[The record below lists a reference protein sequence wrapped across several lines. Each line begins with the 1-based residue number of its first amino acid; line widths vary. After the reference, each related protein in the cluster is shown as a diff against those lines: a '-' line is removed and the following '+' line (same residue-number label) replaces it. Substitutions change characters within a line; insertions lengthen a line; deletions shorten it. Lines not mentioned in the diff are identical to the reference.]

1 MPSHAGYASL
11 VAFDRDDIERIRQA
25 TDIVELA
32 KAVTTVKKSGRSV
45 KAICPFHQ
53 EKTPSMSLE
62 PSQGLFHC
70 FGCGKGGDVFKFV
83 MESQAV
89 DFGEAVEM
97 LARQAG
103 ITIRQ
108 DPRAAALQGRRRG
121 IIEATGAA
129 VEFYHHRLK
138 QAPDGGTARSYLR
151 SRGYDADV
159 VEGFRLGYSPEE
171 SGWNQL
177 INELKARG
185 ISEKVLIEAG
195 LATRTSK
202 GRLRDW
208 FHGRL
213 MFPIFDIKGDPV
225 GFGARILEGDGPKY
239 LNSPET
245 PVYQKS
251 RLLYG
256 LDRAKSRIAREN
268 LAVVVEGYTD
278 VIALHLTG
286 YDLAVA
292 TCGTA
297 LGEEHFDLLRRFTD
311 RVVLAFDA
319 DQAGAG
325 AALRGGG
332 LQTPTDLGLDLR
344 VAVMPEGR
352 DPADLVQ
359 DGSMDSLREAIDS
372 SVPFLSFELDR
383 ILESHDLTEIEGR
396 ARALREAAPR
406 IARLDDEVARREYAR
421 QVARRTGLEADAAIR
436 AVEAARATPGPTRDT
451 PRPSRVRPA
460 TRESGVSRAEREALR
475 LAAAGHF
482 AGRGLTPAHFT
493 DATNRRAYELM
504 VEHGADEGP
513 VDLGALSDENP
524 RAADF
529 VRILVMD
536 ERPEEDAGQLFRR
549 LELSRLDRV
558 IEALRLAMEPVDP
571 TDDRYEEMS
580 RDLVAAMR
588 SREVLRSGE

>member
-1 MPSHAGYASL
+1 M
-11 VAFDRDDIERIRQA
+11 AFDRNDIERVRQA
-25 TDIVELA
+25 SDIVELA
-32 KAVTTVKKSGRSV
+32 KAVTTVKKAGRSV

-62 PSQGLFHC
+62 PAQGLFHC

-89 DFGEAVEM
+89 DFGEAVEI
-97 LARQAG
+97 LARQTG
-103 ITIRQ
+103 ITLAQ
-108 DPRAAALQGRRRG
+108 DPRAAARQGRRREMV
-121 IIEATGAA
+121 EALGAA
-129 VEFYHHRLK
+129 VDFYHQRLR
-138 QAPDGGTARSYLR
+138 QSPDGGPARSYLR
-151 SRGYDADV
+151 GRGYEAAV
-159 VEGFRLGYSPEE
+159 VDQFKIGYSPEDR
-171 SGWNQL
+171 GWNAL
-177 INELKARG
+177 CTELKARG
-185 ISEKVLIEAG
+185 ISEKALIEAG

-213 MFPIFDIKGDPV
+213 MFPIHDLRGDPV

-245 PVYQKS
+245 PVYQKA

-278 VIALHLTG
+278 VIALHLAG

-297 LGEEHFDLLRRFTD
+297 LGEDHFDLLRRFSD

-359 DGSMDSLREAIDS
+359 DGEMDVLRQAIDQ

-383 ILESHDLTEIEGR
+383 ILESHDLGEIEGR
-396 ARALREAAPR
+396 TRALRDAAPR
-406 IARLDDEVARREYAR
+406 IARLDDEVARREYAK
-421 QVARRTGLEADAAIR
+421 QVARRTGLEAEAAIR
-436 AVEAARATPGPTRDT
+436 AVEDARGGPPARSHST
-451 PRPSRVRPA
+451 RPSRLPPA
-460 TRESGVSRAEREALR
+460 TRESGVARAEREALR

-482 AGRGLTPAHFT
+482 AGMKLTPDHFT
-493 DATNRRAYELM
+493 DATSRRAFELM
-504 VEHGADEGP
+504 LEHGAAGGP
-513 VDLGALSDENP
+513 VDLGALSDANP
-524 RAADF
+524 KAADF

-536 ERPEEDAGQLFRR
+536 DRPEEDAGQLFKRLDLSLSDRR
-549 LELSRLDRV
+549 IDAMRRELEGLDPGDDQYETLSRELIGAMQAR
-558 IEALRLAMEPVDP
+558 ESLRTA
-571 TDDRYEEMS
+571 
-580 RDLVAAMR
+580 
-588 SREVLRSGE
+588 G

>member
-1 MPSHAGYASL
+1 M
-11 VAFDRDDIERIRQA
+11 AFDRDDIERVRQA
-25 TDIVELA
+25 ADIVELA
-32 KAVTTVKKSGRSV
+32 RAVTTVKKAGRSV

-62 PSQGLFHC
+62 PAQGLFHC

-89 DFGEAVEM
+89 DFGEAVEI
-97 LARQAG
+97 LARQTG
-103 ITIRQ
+103 ITLHV
-108 DPRAAALQGRRRG
+108 DPRAAARQGQRRG
-121 IIEATGAA
+121 IVEAIGAA
-129 VEFYHHRLK
+129 VDFYHQRLK
-138 QAPDGGTARSYLR
+138 QAPDGGAARSYLR
-151 SRGYDADV
+151 GRGYDAAV
-159 VEGFRLGYSPEE
+159 VEQFKIGFSPEDR
-171 SGWNQL
+171 GWDAL
-177 INELKARG
+177 CSELKSRG
-185 ISEKVLIEAG
+185 MNEKTLIEAG
-195 LATRTSK
+195 LATRTAK

-213 MFPIFDIKGDPV
+213 MFPIHDLKGDPV

-278 VIALHLTG
+278 VIALHLAG

-297 LGEEHFDLLRRFTD
+297 LGEDHFDLLRRFSD

-359 DGSMDSLREAIDS
+359 DGSIDVLRTAIDD
-372 SVPFLSFELDR
+372 SVPFLSFEVDR
-383 ILESHDLTEIEGR
+383 ILASHDLTEIEGR

-421 QVARRTGLEADAAIR
+421 QVARRTGLEADFAIK
-436 AVEAARATPGPTRDT
+436 AVEAARSGPAPRREADQTPPG
-451 PRPSRVRPA
+451 RPSTKA
-460 TRESGVSRAEREALR
+460 SGVSRAEREALR

-482 AGRGLTPAHFT
+482 AGKRLTPDHFT
-493 DATNRRAYELM
+493 DATNRRAFELM
-504 VEHGADEGP
+504 LEHGAETGP
-513 VDLGALSDENP
+513 VDLAALSDANP
-524 RAADF
+524 KAADF

-536 ERPEEDAGQLFRR
+536 DRPEEDAGQLLRR
-549 LELSRLDRV
+549 LELARLDREIGNLRRSV
-558 IEALRLAMEPVDP
+558 EQLDPGDPDYATLSQELVTAMRAREALRTSE
-571 TDDRYEEMS
+571 
-580 RDLVAAMR
+580 
-588 SREVLRSGE
+588 

>member
-1 MPSHAGYASL
+1 M
-11 VAFDRDDIERIRQA
+11 AFDRDDIERVRQA

-32 KAVTTVKKSGRSV
+32 KAITTVKKAGRSV

-83 MESQAV
+83 MESQGV
-89 DFGEAVEM
+89 DFGEAVEA

-103 ITIRQ
+103 ITLTQ
-108 DPRAAALQGRRRG
+108 DPRAAARQGRRRA
-121 IIEATGAA
+121 IVEAVGAA
-129 VEFYHHRLK
+129 VEFYHQRLR

-151 SRGYDADV
+151 GRGYGADV
-159 VEGFRLGYSPEE
+159 VERFRIGYSPEE
-171 SGWNQL
+171 RGWNAL
-177 INELKARG
+177 CAELKARG
-185 ISEKVLIEAG
+185 MSEKTLIEAG
-195 LATRTSK
+195 LATRTAK

-213 MFPIFDIKGDPV
+213 MFPIHDLKGDPV
-225 GFGARILEGDGPKY
+225 GFGARVLEGDGPKY

-245 PVYQKS
+245 PVYQKA

-256 LDRAKSRIAREN
+256 LAWAKSRIAREN

-278 VIALHLTG
+278 VIALHLAG

-297 LGEEHFDLLRRFTD
+297 LGEDHFDLLRRFSD

-332 LQTPTDLGLDLR
+332 LHTPTDLALDLR

-359 DGSMDSLREAIDS
+359 GGEMKVLQAAIEN
-372 SVPFLSFELDR
+372 SVPLVAFEVDR
-383 ILESHDLTEIEGR
+383 ILESHDLGEVEGR

-421 QVARRTGLEADAAIR
+421 QLARRTGLETDAAIR
-436 AVEAARATPGPTRDT
+436 AVESARGGAPPAIDRDHGIGRLPG
-451 PRPSRVRPA
+451 
-460 TRESGVSRAEREALR
+460 RETGAQRAEREALR

-482 AGRGLTPAHFT
+482 AGKALVADHFA
-493 DATNRRAYELM
+493 DATNRRAFELM
-504 VEHGADEGP
+504 AEFGASAGP
-513 VDLGALSDENP
+513 VDIAALSDANP
-524 RAADF
+524 KAAEF
-529 VRILVMD
+529 VRVLVMD
-536 ERPEEDAGQLFRR
+536 DRPEEDAGQLLKR
-549 LELSRLDRV
+549 LELARLDRW
-558 IEALRLAMEPVDP
+558 IDELRRDLELVDP
-571 TDDRYEEMS
+571 AESRYSELS
-580 RDLVAAMR
+580 RDLVGAMQA
-588 SREVLRSGE
+588 REVLRTTA

>member
-1 MPSHAGYASL
+1 M
-11 VAFDRDDIERIRQA
+11 AFDRDDIERVRQA
-25 TDIVELA
+25 SDIVELA
-32 KAVTTVKKSGRSV
+32 RAITTVKKSGRSV

-53 EKTPSMSLE
+53 EKTPSLSLE
-62 PSQGLFHC
+62 PAQGLFHC
-70 FGCGKGGDVFKFV
+70 FGCGKGGDVFKWV

-89 DFGEAVEM
+89 EFGEAVEI

-103 ITIRQ
+103 ITLQQ
-108 DPRAAALQGRRRG
+108 DPRAAARQGRRRA
-121 IIEATGAA
+121 IVEAVAAA
-129 VEFYHHRLK
+129 VEFYHRRLR
-138 QAPDGGTARSYLR
+138 QSPDGGAARSYLR
-151 SRGYDADV
+151 GRGYDADV
-159 VEGFRLGYSPEE
+159 VDRFKLGYAPEE
-171 SGWNQL
+171 RGWNAL
-177 INELKARG
+177 CAELKARG
-185 ISEKVLIEAG
+185 MAEKVLIEAG

-213 MFPIFDIKGDPV
+213 MFPIHDLKGDPV
-225 GFGARILEGDGPKY
+225 GFGARVLEGDGPKY

-245 PVYQKS
+245 PVYQKA

-278 VIALHLTG
+278 VIALHLAG

-297 LGEEHFDLLRRFTD
+297 LGEDHFDLLRRFSD

-359 DGSMDSLREAIDS
+359 EGAIDLLRS
-372 SVPFLSFELDR
+372 AIDESVPFLAFELDR
-383 ILESHDLTEIEGR
+383 ILESHDLSEIEGR

-421 QVARRTGLEADAAIR
+421 QVARRTGLEADAAVR
-436 AVEAARATPGPTRDT
+436 AVEQARGGPPPAPDRTQ
-451 PRPSRVRPA
+451 PSGA
-460 TRESGVSRAEREALR
+460 SSRESGAVRAEREALR

-482 AGRGLTPAHFT
+482 AGRGLVPEHFT
-493 DATNRRAYELM
+493 DATARRAFELM
-504 VEHGADEGP
+504 LEHGADDGP
-513 VDLGALSDENP
+513 VDLVGLSDANP
-524 RAADF
+524 RAAEF

-536 ERPEEDAGQLFRR
+536 DRPEEDAGQLLRR
-549 LELSRLDRV
+549 LELARLDRWV
-558 IEALRLAMEPVDP
+558 EALRRDLEQLDP
-571 TDDRYEEMS
+571 TAPTYAELS
-580 RDLVAAMR
+580 RDLVGAMQTR
-588 SREVLRSGE
+588 AVLRSTDH

>member
-1 MPSHAGYASL
+1 M
-11 VAFDRDDIERIRQA
+11 AFDRDDIERIRQA
-25 TDIVELA
+25 TDIVELV
-32 KAVTTVKKSGRSV
+32 KGVTSVKKAGRSV

-89 DFGEAVEM
+89 DFGEAVEI

-108 DPRAAALQGRRRG
+108 DPRAAARQGQRRG
-121 IIEATGAA
+121 IVEALGAA

-138 QAPDGGTARSYLR
+138 QSPDGGAARSYLR
-151 SRGYDADV
+151 GRGYDGDV
-159 VEGFRLGYSPEE
+159 VDHFRLGYSPEE
-171 SGWNQL
+171 RGWNQL

-213 MFPIFDIKGDPV
+213 MFPIFDLKGDPV
-225 GFGARILEGDGPKY
+225 GFGARVLEGDGPKY

-278 VIALHLTG
+278 VIALHLVG

-359 DGSMDSLREAIDS
+359 DGSMDALREAIDS
-372 SVPFLSFELDR
+372 SVPFLAFELDR

-421 QVARRTGLEADAAIR
+421 QVARRTGLESDAAIR
-436 AVEAARATPGPTRDT
+436 AVEAARKTPGSTRDA
-451 PRPSRVRPA
+451 PRPSRLPPA
-460 TRESGVSRAEREALR
+460 AKESGVSRAEREALR

-482 AGRGLTPAHFT
+482 AGKALSPDHFT
-493 DATNRRAYELM
+493 DTTNRRAFELM
-504 VEHGADEGP
+504 LDHGAAAGP
-513 VDLGALSDENP
+513 VDLAALSDENP

-536 ERPEEDAGQLFRR
+536 ERPEEDAGQLLRR
-549 LELSRLDRV
+549 LELSRLDRA
-558 IEALRLAMEPVDP
+558 IEALRLAMESLDP
-571 TDDRYEEMS
+571 SADRYREMS
-580 RDLVAAMR
+580 RELVTAMQSREAFR
-588 SREVLRSGE
+588 SRE

>member
-1 MPSHAGYASL
+1 M
-11 VAFDRDDIERIRQA
+11 AFDRDDIERVRQA
-25 TDIVELA
+25 SDIVELA
-32 KAVTTVKKSGRSV
+32 RAITTVKKSGRSV

-53 EKTPSMSLE
+53 EKTPSLSLE
-62 PSQGLFHC
+62 PAQGLFHC
-70 FGCGKGGDVFKFV
+70 FGCGKGGDVFKWV

-89 DFGEAVEM
+89 EFGEAVEI

-103 ITIRQ
+103 ITLQQ
-108 DPRAAALQGRRRG
+108 DPRAAARQGRRRA
-121 IIEATGAA
+121 IVEAVGAA
-129 VEFYHHRLK
+129 VEFYHQRLR
-138 QAPDGGTARSYLR
+138 QSPDGGAARSYLR
-151 SRGYDADV
+151 GRGYDADV
-159 VEGFRLGYSPEE
+159 VDGFKLGYAPEE
-171 SGWNQL
+171 RGWNAL
-177 INELKARG
+177 CVELKARG
-185 ISEKVLIEAG
+185 MAEKVLIEAG

-213 MFPIFDIKGDPV
+213 MFPIHDIKGDPV
-225 GFGARILEGDGPKY
+225 GFGARVLEGDGPKY

-245 PVYQKS
+245 PVYQKA

-278 VIALHLTG
+278 VIALHLAG

-297 LGEEHFDLLRRFTD
+297 LGEDHFDLLRRFSD

-359 DGSMDSLREAIDS
+359 EGAIDLLRS
-372 SVPFLSFELDR
+372 AIDESVPLLAFELDR
-383 ILESHDLTEIEGR
+383 ILESHDLSEIEGR

-421 QVARRTGLEADAAIR
+421 QVARRTGLEADAAVR
-436 AVEAARATPGPTRDT
+436 AVEQVRGGPQPARSGTQPGEA
-451 PRPSRVRPA
+451 PS
-460 TRESGVSRAEREALR
+460 RESGAVRAEREALR

-482 AGRGLTPAHFT
+482 AGRGLVPEHFT
-493 DATNRRAYELM
+493 DATNRRAFELM
-504 VEHGADEGP
+504 LEHGANDGP
-513 VDLGALSDENP
+513 VDLAGLSDANP
-524 RAADF
+524 RAAEF

-536 ERPEEDAGQLFRR
+536 DRPEEDAGQLLRR
-549 LELSRLDRV
+549 LELARLDRWV
-558 IEALRLAMEPVDP
+558 EALRRDLEQLDP
-571 TDDRYEEMS
+571 SAPTYAELS
-580 RDLVAAMR
+580 RDLVGAMQTR
-588 SREVLRSGE
+588 AVLRSTG